1 MQPKGRPKK
10 IRIVQKA
17 PKILQFSPRGKP
29 GRPDEA
35 YLAIDQFEAIRL
47 ADVNG
52 LDQSQGAQAMG
63 VSRATFGR
71 ILREA
76 RKLIANALINGKI
89 IRIHGGSVRISS
101 AASDLSQP
109 AQLPTNKRSKN
120 R

>member
-1 MQPKGRPKK
+1 MHPKGRPKK
-10 IRIVQKA
+10 VRIVQKA
-17 PKILQFSPRGKP
+17 PRILQFSPRGKP

-76 RKLIANALINGKI
+76 RKLIANALVTGKI
-89 IRIHGGSVRISS
+89 IRIHGGSVQISS
-101 AASDLSQP
+101 AVPVSSQST
-109 AQLPTNKRSKN
+109 QLPTNKRSHK
-120 R
+120 